1 MYQLWNPCV
10 SPQWTFI
17 GFLWGMGE
25 SLRVLSGEFRHIEK
39 ISERAKEFSNQ
50 QRHASL
56 LSRQTGAG
64 RIGEEAA

>member
-1 MYQLWNPCV
+1 MYQVWNPCV

-17 GFLWGMGE
+17 GFLWRMGE
-25 SLRVLSGEFRHIEK
+25 SLRVLSGEFEHVEK
-39 ISERAKEFSNQ
+39 IPERAKEFSNQ

-56 LSRQTGAG
+56 LSRQTDAS